1 MALQI
6 GDKVPNFRAKDKDGT
21 VFESQSVVGI
31 KPVVFYFYPKD
42 NTPGCTAQACS
53 FRDQYEDFKDL
64 GAEVIGISSDTSISH
79 EKFSKKHRL
88 PFRLLSD
95 ENQKIRKLFGVKSNL
110 FGLIPGRVT
119 YVVDSKGIIR
129 LVFDSLVAT
138 NHIPKALKMV
148 EKIVAETKK

>member
-1 MALQI
+1 MALEV
-6 GDKVPNFRAKDKDGT
+6 GDKVPDFLAKDSKGNDFDST
-21 VFESQSVVGI
+21 SIVGK

-64 GAEVIGISSDTSISH
+64 GAEVVGISSDSIVSH
-79 EKFSKKHRL
+79 EKFSQKYQL
-88 PFRLLSD
+88 PFMLLSD
-95 ENQKIRKLFGVKSNL
+95 DDKKLRNLFGVKPSL

-119 YVVDSKGIIR
+119 YVVDKKGIIR

-138 NHIPKALKMV
+138 NHIPRALETVQKMV
-148 EKIVAETKK
+148 SENT